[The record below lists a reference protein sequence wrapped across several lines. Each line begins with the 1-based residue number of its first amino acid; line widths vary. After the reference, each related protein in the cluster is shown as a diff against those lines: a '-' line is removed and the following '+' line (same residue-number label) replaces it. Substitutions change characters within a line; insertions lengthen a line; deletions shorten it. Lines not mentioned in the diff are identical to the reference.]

1 MLANSTHLSGHES
14 NIDKF
19 IGLSKEKYCPMSNY
33 KLAQK
38 SNLDRDV
45 IFKIST
51 DVENFHKIMPKYFKS
66 MKIISYSLNEKI
78 VLESIHFMG
87 RKIQMKTKHVIVE
100 PNVHKV
106 FILSGPSK
114 GTSFIETYDSNS
126 MGTDIS
132 IIVDLK
138 LNGVLNLIPFLKILL
153 LKRMNS
159 VMSEFIHCAEI
170 YSKLS

>member
-1 MLANSTHLSGHES
+1 
-14 NIDKF
+14 
-19 IGLSKEKYCPMSNY
+19 MSNHEFV
-33 KLAQK
+33 QK
-38 SNLDRDV
+38 SNLERDV

-66 MKIISYSLNEKI
+66 LKIISNSLNEKI
-78 VLESIHFMG
+78 VLESIRFM
-87 RKIQMKTKHVIVE
+87 RTKIEIKTKHVIVE

-159 VMSEFIHCAEI
+159 VMSEFIHCAET

>member
-1 MLANSTHLSGHES
+1 
-14 NIDKF
+14 
-19 IGLSKEKYCPMSNY
+19 MSNHEFV
-33 KLAQK
+33 QK
-38 SNLDRDV
+38 SNLERDV

-66 MKIISYSLNEKI
+66 LKIISNSLNEKI
-78 VLESIHFMG
+78 VLESIRFM
-87 RKIQMKTKHVIVE
+87 RTKIEIKTKHVIVE